1 MQLRCLRKLL
11 WWIDDGPFGYGM
23 IYITDC
29 WLGSVCGLCGMF
41 DHDLDKLV
49 PNTGLDTLSFPL
61 HTAWRSCSYAVNP

>member
-49 PNTGLDTLSFPL
+49 PNTGLDTL
-61 HTAWRSCSYAVNP
+61 